1 MLATDKITKAFKA
14 IVEEAEKLQ
23 AKDNSKKTAKT
34 LKTIIS
40 IAKHQSDVRDAKKGS
55 CCGKSAKKCG
65 KH

>member
-1 MLATDKITKAFKA
+1 MLATDKIAKAFKA

-23 AKDNSKKTAKT
+23 AKGNSKKTEKT

-40 IAKHQSDVRDAKKGS
+40 IAKHQSDVRNSKKGS